1 MDPHRLSDDALL
13 ALASSVRR
21 SELIALLV
29 EIRAEMISEEPC
41 RGEVEEAF
49 QRVCRRLDVS
59 ERDLERSM
67 H

>member
-13 ALASSVRR
+13 ALAHSVCR

-29 EIRAEMISEEPC
+29 EIRAEMISEEPF
-41 RGEVEEAF
+41 RDDVEQAF
-49 QRVCRRLDVS
+49 QRVCQRLHVS
-59 ERDLERSM
+59 PRDLERSM